1 MKICLAGDCQNKH
14 HSLYNMYMYICIH
27 ILSLIIN
34 YIYYKYHNLILN
46 ILIINDN
53 NLLWL
58 LALLLLLCLL
68 LTLVLFLLLMTNTS
82 TLAMIKIIDTQKS
95 KNTINS
101 SHHIHA
107 KSTSQS
113 VLIDVRVVVSEY
125 SLTCIVLEEYVG
137 LPACTTA
144 GGAQHQKQ
152 PEFIASYPAPLS
164 SSKHAACPQDYE
176 AALDYL
182 STVATVST
190 VLSGG
195 ILPEWTSSIFQLNSS
210 LLFWQHFGGQHQQA
224 AHTCGCISAK
234 VTPNKSIVS
243 SCQLTSSCTFFGR
256 CRPWAMA
263 LDEKLKL
270 HQVAMKYTYRSLRRT
285 LAQGCP

>member
-1 MKICLAGDCQNKH
+1 MIIICFG
-14 HSLYNMYMYICIH
+14 SLPSSYSSACCSPSSSSYCSWPTQAH
-27 ILSLIIN
+27 W
-34 YIYYKYHNLILN
+34 
-46 ILIINDN
+46 
-53 NLLWL
+53 LWSRL
-58 LALLLLLCLL
+58 
-68 LTLVLFLLLMTNTS
+68 S
-82 TLAMIKIIDTQKS
+82 TLRNQ

-210 LLFWQHFGGQHQQA
+210 LLFLATLWGAASASSSHLWMHFCQGHPPIRVSFLLASWPPRALFLGVA
-224 AHTCGCISAK
+224 G
-234 VTPNKSIVS
+234 PGPWRWMRNWNSIKW
-243 SCQLTSSCTFFGR
+243 
-256 CRPWAMA
+256 PWNIPID
-263 LDEKLKL
+263 LCEG
-270 HQVAMKYTYRSLRRT
+270 H
-285 LAQGCP
+285 